1 MLQNLAFPCP
11 FLKNGFQ
18 NQNIGLFK
26 IGRNNAIFGNQ
37 VKKSGTFKLPIIE
50 WTFRIKMYKNY
61 DLRVIFT
68 IHSSLFN
75 YCQNYHL
82 SKSSFLPI

>member
-18 NQNIGLFK
+18 NQNRGLFK

-37 VKKSGTFKLPIIE
+37 KLRKVEFLNFQLLSG
-50 WTFRIKMYKNY
+50 
-61 DLRVIFT
+61 
-68 IHSSLFN
+68 HSE
-75 YCQNYHL
+75 
-82 SKSSFLPI
+82 